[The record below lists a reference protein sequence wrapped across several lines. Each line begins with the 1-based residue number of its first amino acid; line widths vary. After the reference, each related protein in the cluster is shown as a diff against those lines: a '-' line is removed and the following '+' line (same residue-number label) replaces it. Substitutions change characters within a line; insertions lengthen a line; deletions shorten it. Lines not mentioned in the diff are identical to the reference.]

1 MLNGLPCNNSGQ
13 LLSKS
18 TGDLRGELVAGDA
31 NKLFKSGTT
40 ADASGRFRKEN
51 DKVIGL
57 TSVSRDNSEEGA
69 KEGEDDGA
77 EEGEEGKED

>member
-1 MLNGLPCNNSGQ
+1 MSPKAKTLPVKKA
-13 LLSKS
+13 LALAF
-18 TGDLRGELVAGDA
+18 DLRDELVAGDA

-51 DKVIGL
+51 GKVIGL